1 MPSYNTFNDSFTGN
15 DQITTV
21 EFKGDQMTA
30 RGPSQVNSGAANA
43 SGLINVGG
51 VQMPADQAERYGLLP
66 DGFVQRGESS
76 EQALNRHEVAAT
88 ARRMAADNMPPQAQQ
103 PQQPVNPRQNI
114 AQAVGQ
120 SLGIG
125 DYTPPQQQE
134 VTQAPRASGESF
146 AEGAP
151 APAQL
156 SEETAQFL
164 DTAEQTF
171 GQADVL
177 TVLNDVVKNGEV
189 DPHALTEI
197 ASTHGMDPEQLAA
210 NISGVVGG
218 LSDAYHNYA
227 STYGFD
233 SEQIIEWAQENMPDA
248 YQRGMKDV
256 FYTRDPRAM
265 DDVIAAYAE
274 NLDKIDPAAI
284 LNGQL
289 AEGMTATYDS
299 GRGVVVLSH
308 PSFGQVPWQQAVR
321 LGLVDVGPRRA

>member
-1 MPSYNTFNDSFTGN
+1 MASYNTFNDNFTGN

-21 EFKGDQMTA
+21 EVKGDQMTA

-66 DGFVQRGESS
+66 DGFVQKGESS
-76 EQALNRHEVAAT
+76 QQALNRHEVAAA
-88 ARRMAADNMPPQAQQ
+88 ARRMAEPNVPSQALQ
-103 PQQPVNPRQNI
+103 PQQPVNPRQGI

-125 DYTPPQQQE
+125 DYTPPQEQE
-134 VTQAPRASGESF
+134 VTQAR

-210 NISGVVGG
+210 NISGVVDG

-233 SEQIIEWAQENMPDA
+233 SEQIIEWAQEHMPEE
-248 YQRGMKDV
+248 YRQGMKDV

-265 DDVIAAYAE
+265 DNIIAAYAE
-274 NLDKIDPAAI
+274 NLDKIDPAMI

-321 LGLVDVGPRRA
+321 LGLVAVGPRRK